1 MAAPRQRRHRPYRS
15 RRSRFGPL
23 SKLLSVIAVIA
34 AVVVACV
41 VFFRVNHIEVEGN
54 QRYSAQE
61 IIDAS
66 GIQLGDNLVALP
78 RGRIASNILSRLPYV
93 EGVVPRRALPDGV
106 VLVVTERTAAA
117 SVDTGEGRWLISAQG
132 KLLEP
137 ETGAGEQVTA
147 ITGLTALAPMP
158 GASMQVSG
166 EEQAALGYVLELM
179 AAIQENGSMGDYA
192 SIDCTHAAY
201 IGAERGI
208 YHIRFPRGG
217 DYDYCLR
224 LLNAALASDQMPQ
237 NTPGT
242 LDLTIEEGRVHFI
255 QDK

>member
-23 SKLLSVIAVIA
+23 SKLLSAIAVIA
-34 AVVVACV
+34 AVAVACV

-66 GIQLGDNLVALP
+66 GIRMGDNLVTLP
-78 RGRIASNILSRLPYV
+78 RSRIASNILSKLPYV
-93 EGVVPRRALPDGV
+93 EGVVPRRALPDRV

-132 KLLEP
+132 KLLER
-137 ETGAGEQVTA
+137 ETGEPVTA
-147 ITGLTALAPMP
+147 IIGLTALAPVP
-158 GASMQVSG
+158 GTSIQVSG
-166 EEQAALGYVLELM
+166 EQEATLRYVLELM
-179 AAIQENGSMGDYA
+179 AAIGENGSLSEYA
-192 SIDCTHAAY
+192 SIDCTPAAY

-217 DYDYCLR
+217 DYGYDLR
-224 LLNAALASDQMPQ
+224 LLNAALASDQMPKDV
-237 NTPGT
+237 PGT

-255 QDK
+255 RDR